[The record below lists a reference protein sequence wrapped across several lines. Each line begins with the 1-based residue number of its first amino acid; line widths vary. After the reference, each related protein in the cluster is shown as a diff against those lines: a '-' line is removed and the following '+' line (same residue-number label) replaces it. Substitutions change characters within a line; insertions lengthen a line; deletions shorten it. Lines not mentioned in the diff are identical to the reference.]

1 MVYCF
6 VYFVCLCVAFVL
18 NVFVFLVCE
27 SLCDVVRFVSVSV
40 LFCACVFVCVL
51 VS

>member
-6 VYFVCLCVAFVL
+6 VYFVCLC
-18 NVFVFLVCE
+18 NVFVLTVFVCLVCE
-27 SLCDVVRFVSVSV
+27 SLCDVVRFVFVNV
-40 LFCACVFVCVL
+40 FVCACVFVFVL